1 MQAVKS
7 TKVLFV
13 SRVSQA
19 RVYSFYW
26 SNLLRRSLSGMKQL
40 LQCDGPKK
48 KKKKCR
54 AAYSPCNTAS
64 HKPHGLE

>member
-19 RVYSFYW
+19 RVYRFYW

-48 KKKKCR
+48 KKKKN
-54 AAYSPCNTAS
+54 AGQLTVLVTLPLINPMA
-64 HKPHGLE
+64 

>member
-7 TKVLFV
+7 TKMLFA

-19 RVYSFYW
+19 RVYRFYW

-48 KKKKCR
+48 
-54 AAYSPCNTAS
+54 
-64 HKPHGLE
+64 